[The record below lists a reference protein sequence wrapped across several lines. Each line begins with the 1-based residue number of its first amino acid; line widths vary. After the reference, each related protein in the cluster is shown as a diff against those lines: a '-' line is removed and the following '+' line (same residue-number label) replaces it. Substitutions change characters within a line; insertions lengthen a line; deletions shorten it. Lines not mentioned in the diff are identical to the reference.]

1 MIEHGLTEHGLT
13 GHGMTERGLA
23 RLLVRDCGAGTSI
36 QDAGRF
42 GYQRYGVGPA
52 GAMDKIALAV
62 ANRLVGNAPGTGAI
76 EFALFGGSF
85 VVEGGEVR
93 VALAGALA
101 DLKVDGEPV
110 PALTSVTARPGQV
123 VQVGPAKAGVF
134 MVLAVAGGFV
144 LKPDLGSQSF
154 HLRAGLGGVDRQPVK
169 PGQKLAVA
177 GKPAGPELT
186 VSRAPS
192 VAAGAYRIVL
202 GPQDDYFTEAGIR
215 TLTEQAYAVSAKAD
229 RMGYRLTGPKIEH
242 GRGYNI
248 VSDGIVT
255 GSIQV
260 PGSGEPI
267 VLLADRQTT
276 VGYPKIATI
285 ISADL
290 PRFVQQRPGSE
301 VRFAVVSRAE
311 AIAAAREQA
320 AMLAAVAEGLR
331 PAGGGLDA
339 ERLLSLNLIDGWV
352 DARRGETEEA
362 AAAGG

>member
-1 MIEHGLTEHGLT
+1 
-13 GHGMTERGLA
+13 MTQLV
-23 RLLVRDCGAGTSI
+23 VRDCGAGTTI

-52 GAMDKIALAV
+52 GAMDRIALAV
-62 ANRLVGNAPGTGAI
+62 ANRLVGNAPGVGAI

-85 VVEGGEVR
+85 LVEGGDVR

-101 DLKVDGEPV
+101 DLKIDGETV
-110 PALTSVTARPGQV
+110 PALTSATARAGQV
-123 VQVGPAKAGVF
+123 ISVGPARAGVF
-134 MVLAVAGGFV
+134 MMLAVSGGFA

-177 GKPAGPELT
+177 GGPDGPELT
-186 VSRAPS
+186 ASRAPS
-192 VAAGAYRIVL
+192 VSSGAYRIVL
-202 GPQDDYFTEAGIR
+202 GPQDDYFSEAGIQ
-215 TLTEQAYAVSAKAD
+215 TLTEAAYAVSAQAD

-242 GRGYNI
+242 ARGYNI

-276 VGYPKIATI
+276 GGYPKVATI

-290 PRFVQQRPGSE
+290 PRFVQQRPGSA

-352 DARRGETEEA
+352 DARRGETGDTA
-362 AAAGG
+362 AAAG

>member
-192 VAAGAYRIVL
+192 VAAGVYRIVL

-276 VGYPKIATI
+276 GGYPKIATI

>member
-1 MIEHGLTEHGLT
+1 
-13 GHGMTERGLA
+13 MT
-23 RLLVRDCGAGTSI
+23 RLVVRDCGAGTTI

-52 GAMDKIALAV
+52 GAMDRIALAV
-62 ANRLVGNAPGTGAI
+62 ANLLVGNAPGAGAI

-85 VVEGGEVR
+85 LVEDGEVR
-93 VALAGALA
+93 VALAGAFA
-101 DLKVDGEPV
+101 DLRIDGEAV
-110 PALTSVTARPGQV
+110 PALTSATARAGQV
-123 VQVGPAKAGVF
+123 ISVGPARAGVF
-134 MVLAVAGGFV
+134 MVLAVSGGFA
-144 LKPDLGSQSF
+144 LKADLGSQSF

-177 GKPAGPELT
+177 GAPAGPELT
-186 VSRAPS
+186 AGRAPQVS
-192 VAAGAYRIVL
+192 AGAYRIVL
-202 GPQDDYFTEAGIR
+202 GPQDDYFSAAGIR
-215 TLTEQAYAVSAKAD
+215 TLTGEAYAVSAQAD
-229 RMGYRLTGPKIEH
+229 RMGYRLTGPRIEH
-242 GRGYNI
+242 ARGYNI

-276 VGYPKIATI
+276 GGYPKIATI

-301 VRFAVVSRAE
+301 VRFTVVSRAE

-320 AMLAAVAEGLR
+320 AMLAAVAEGLKA
-331 PAGGGLDA
+331 AGGGLDA

-352 DARRGETEEA
+352 DARKGEAEETR
-362 AAAGG
+362 AAG